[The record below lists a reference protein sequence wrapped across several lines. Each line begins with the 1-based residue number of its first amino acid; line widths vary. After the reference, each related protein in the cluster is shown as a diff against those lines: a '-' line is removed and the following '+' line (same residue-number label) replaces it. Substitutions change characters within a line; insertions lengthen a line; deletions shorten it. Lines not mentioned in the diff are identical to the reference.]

1 MELKVVE
8 CTTAIS
14 PSRLPG
20 LDWAV
25 NPYRGCAHGCLYCY
39 AQDVT
44 RYRMD
49 TRWGASVE
57 VRVNLPRL
65 LRKELSRG
73 AYGVYGIGTVTDP
86 YQPAEERYALT
97 RACLGTFK
105 EANAKI
111 SILTKSALVLRDL
124 DLLKGYGNA
133 EVGVSIGIV
142 NEQLAAILEPGAP
155 APRRRFEVLR
165 DLNAAGVRT
174 YLMAAPIFPGVSDS
188 DSDLEHLV
196 ESAHNASVGTIIWDK
211 FNSRPLAMKRL
222 GECLPQLPVSQE
234 TPASRLF
241 RVRSTLV
248 NECDR
253 WGIQLQDAF

>member
-1 MELKVVE
+1 MEMKVVE
-8 CTTAIS
+8 CTTAVS

-44 RYRMD
+44 RYKMD
-49 TRWGASVE
+49 TRWGTSVE

-65 LRKELSRG
+65 LKNELARG
-73 AYGVYGIGTVTDP
+73 AHGVYGVGTVTDP

-105 EANAKI
+105 EANANI
-111 SILTKSALVLRDL
+111 SLLTKSALVLRDL
-124 DLLKGYGNA
+124 DILRGYERA
-133 EVGVSIGIV
+133 EVGVSIGII
-142 NEQLAAILEPGAP
+142 NEQMAAILEPGAP
-155 APRRRFEVLR
+155 PPQRRFEVLR
-165 DLNAAGVRT
+165 ELNAAGVRT

-196 ESAHNASVGTIIWDK
+196 ASAHDASVRTIMWDK
-211 FNSRPLAMKRL
+211 FNSRPLAMRRL
-222 GECLPQLPVSQE
+222 KDCLPRLPVSQE

-241 RVRSTLV
+241 RVRSTLLK
-248 NECDR
+248 ECDR
-253 WGIQLQDAF
+253 WGIALLDAF